1 VWSGRRPADDDW
13 ESTMAS
19 IAVVGVAALA
29 SLFMAWTIGAGSS
42 GSTPFAPAVGANA
55 ISVMRAG
62 FIVGIL
68 GFLGA
73 ALQGANVSEAVGRE
87 LIRGTTLTPVAA
99 TTALLIAA
107 TLVAVGVFS
116 DYPIATSFTVT
127 GAVIGTGLALGGAPA
142 WAKYYEIGALWVLTP
157 FVGGGIAY
165 GTARL
170 LRDEGVPE
178 RVAIPVLGSV
188 VGAIVGNIEFVFL
201 GEAGESASVATV
213 AIAAAGGDALLGW
226 EVLAVRAGVSVAA
239 AMLPAVVLWWR
250 MGRDSAST
258 QRQFLLV
265 LGGLVAFSAGGS
277 QVGLAIG
284 PLLPLLDPFDLP
296 LVAVL
301 VGGGIGLLAGSW
313 TGAPRMIKAIAQD
326 YSSLGPRRS
335 TAALIPSFAIAQI
348 AIFFGIPVSFNE
360 IMVSAVVGSGY
371 AAGDAGVSRGKA
383 LYTVGAWV
391 GSLALAGIAGYLVFV
406 GIGVLL

>member
-1 VWSGRRPADDDW
+1 
-13 ESTMAS
+13 MAS

-201 GEAGESASVATV
+201 GKAGESASVATV

-239 AMLPAVVLWWR
+239 AMLPAVVLWWG

-360 IMVSAVVGSGY
+360 IMVSAVIGSGC
-371 AAGDAGVSRGKA
+371 AAGDAGVSRGKIR
-383 LYTVGAWV
+383 YTVGAWV

>member
-1 VWSGRRPADDDW
+1 V
-13 ESTMAS
+13 
-19 IAVVGVAALA
+19 IVVAVAALA

-62 FIVGIL
+62 FVVGIL

-87 LIRGTTLTPVAA
+87 LIRNVTLTPVAA

-107 TLVAVGVFS
+107 TLVAAGVFS

-127 GAVIGTGLALGGAPA
+127 GAVIGTGIALGGAPA

-170 LRDEGVPE
+170 LRNDGVPE
-178 RVAIPVLGSV
+178 RTAIPILGGV
-188 VGAIVGNIEFVFL
+188 VGAIVSNVEFVFL
-201 GEAGESASVATV
+201 GDPGESASLAAVVAT
-213 AIAAAGGDALLGW
+213 ASGGPGFP
-226 EVLAVRAGVSVAA
+226 VRAGVSLVAA
-239 AMLPAVVLWWR
+239 ALPAAVLWWR
-250 MGRDSAST
+250 MGQDSART
-258 QRQFLLV
+258 QRRFLLV

-296 LVAVL
+296 VVAVL
-301 VGGGIGLLAGSW
+301 VGGGIGLLVGSW

-335 TAALIPSFAIAQI
+335 TAALIPSFAIAQV

-371 AAGDAGVSRGKA
+371 AAGNAGVSRRKI

-391 GSLALAGIAGYLVFV
+391 GSLALAGVAGYLVFT
-406 GIGVLL
+406 GVDAVI